1 MIRKTLTPAAL
12 AMLALAGIVAPTAQA
27 HVTLQPS
34 AAPAGGFVRLDVRVP
49 NESDDA
55 ATNKVVVQMPS
66 GFASARYEPEPGW
79 RTAVSMRE
87 LAKPVTAAG
96 EDEAQTEEVDEITF
110 TATGAGGAIGPGEFR
125 DFGISLRL
133 PERPAGTKLTFKSLQ
148 TYDDGE
154 VVRWIGAPDGEKPAP
169 QVTLTAAAEDP
180 AAHGGAA
187 GQTQSTAAA
196 APAGDDGE
204 DGGDGLAIVALVV
217 GGLGLLAGASAL
229 LAARRARTA

>member
-1 MIRKTLTPAAL
+1 MIRKTLPPAAL
-12 AMLALAGIVAPTAQA
+12 AVLALAGIAAATAQA
-27 HVTLQPS
+27 HVTLQPNEG
-34 AAPAGGFVRLDVRVP
+34 AAGGFVRLDVRVP

-55 ATNKVVVQMPS
+55 ATDKIVVQMPS

-79 RTAVSMRE
+79 RTAVSMRK
-87 LAKPVTAAG
+87 LAEPVTAEG

-110 TATGAGGAIGPGEFR
+110 TATAAASAIKAGEFR

-154 VVRWIGAPDGEKPAP
+154 VVRWIGAPDSDKPAP
-169 QVTLTAAAEDP
+169 QVTLTAAAEGP

-187 GQTQSTAAA
+187 ESTESTSAAA
-196 APAGDDGE
+196 HAGDDEE
-204 DGGDGLAIVALVV
+204 DGGAGLAIVALVV
-217 GGLGLLAGASAL
+217 GGLGLLAGAAAL